1 MKHYFS
7 FKQEPSKTLIDRLI
21 EICTADGSTV
31 DKIKINYVWV
41 RGLVANNDLIVKI
54 WTKKEQGK

>member
-7 FKQEPSKTLIDRLI
+7 FKQEPTKTLIDRLI
-21 EICTADGSTV
+21 EICTADGSMV

-41 RGLVANNDLIVKI
+41 RFSKNDLNVKI
-54 WTKKEQGK
+54 WTKKEQSK